1 MPFCKCS
8 MPDGLVIK
16 PDGVNE
22 LDPCLYQTEQ
32 VFTNCTVEVS
42 RCKNCGAY
50 NVSWYR
56 TPWTEEVPEEKWETT
71 LLPYFPEK
79 EDE

>member
-1 MPFCKCS
+1 

-42 RCKNCGAY
+42 RCKKCGAY
-50 NVSWYR
+50 NISWYR
-56 TPWTEEVPEEKWETT
+56 TPWTKEVPEEQWETA
-71 LLPYFPEK
+71 LLPYFPE
-79 EDE
+79 EEEE

>member
-22 LDPCLYQTEQ
+22 LDPCLYQTEE
-32 VFTNCTVEVS
+32 VYTNCTVEVS
-42 RCKNCGAY
+42 RCKKCGCY

-56 TPWTEEVPEEKWETT
+56 TAATEEVPEEGWEDV
-71 LLPYFPEK
+71 LRPYSRE
-79 EDE
+79 ED

>member
-1 MPFCKCS
+1 MSFCKCS

-16 PDGVNE
+16 PNGVNE

-32 VFTNCTVEVS
+32 VLTNCTVEVS
-42 RCKNCGAY
+42 RCKKCGAY
-50 NVSWYR
+50 NISWYR
-56 TPWTEEVPEEKWETT
+56 TPWTKEVPEEQWETT

-79 EDE
+79 EEE

>member
-1 MPFCKCS
+1 

-32 VFTNCTVEVS
+32 VLTNCTVEVS
-42 RCKNCGAY
+42 RCKKCGAY
-50 NVSWYR
+50 NISWYR
-56 TPWTEEVPEEKWETT
+56 TPWTKEVPEEQWETT

-79 EDE
+79 EEE